1 MAEMAY
7 VKVTAILPEK
17 LISEIQKYVQGKTIY
32 IPKPESSH
40 QKWGACSGTRK
51 LIDDRNASIKKAF
64 KNGKTIHQLSDE
76 YHLSD
81 ETIKKIVYSK

>member
-1 MAEMAY
+1 MY
-7 VKVTAILPEK
+7 LSCKPHAILPEK

-32 IPKPESSH
+32 IPKPVTSH

-51 LIDDRNASIKKAF
+51 LIDDRNTSIKKAF
-64 KNGKTIHQLSDE
+64 KNGKTINQLSDE
-76 YHLSD
+76 YHLST